1 MNLCAPHAPVFSL
14 ATPLTPLP
22 VLDLDAGLPD
32 FWRDATRQATDAGL
46 RAARFPFDAARA
58 NYATAVQGGLIER
71 SMLASRDF
79 ERTLN
84 WLETVTLGPWARQV

>member
-1 MNLCAPHAPVFSL
+1 MNLCAPRAPVFSL

-22 VLDLDAGLPD
+22 VVNLDGGLPE

-46 RAARFPFDAARA
+46 RAARFPFDAARTH
-58 NYATAVQGGLIER
+58 YATAVKAGLIER

>member
-1 MNLCAPHAPVFSL
+1 MNLCAPHPSFA
-14 ATPLTPLP
+14 TPLP
-22 VLDLDAGLPD
+22 VMSGAMPEPWL
-32 FWRDATRQATDAGL
+32 DATRQATDAGL

-58 NYATAVQGGLIER
+58 GYATAVQTGLIER
-71 SMLASRDF
+71 SLLASRDF

>member
-1 MNLCAPHAPVFSL
+1 MNLCAPHPSL
-14 ATPLTPLP
+14 ATPLP
-22 VLDLDAGLPD
+22 VMSGAMPELWL
-32 FWRDATRQATDAGL
+32 DATRQATDAGL

-58 NYATAVQGGLIER
+58 GYATAVQTGLIER
-71 SMLASRDF
+71 SILASRDF

>member
-1 MNLCAPHAPVFSL
+1 MNLCAPHAPVLSL

-22 VLDLDAGLPD
+22 VVSLDGDLPD
-32 FWRDATRQATDAGL
+32 LWRNATRQATDAGL

-58 NYATAVQGGLIER
+58 NYATAVQAGLIGR

-84 WLETVTLGPWARQV
+84 WLETLTLGPWARQV

>member
-14 ATPLTPLP
+14 ATPLTSLP
-22 VLDLDAGLPD
+22 VVNLDSALPE

-46 RAARFPFDAARA
+46 RAARFPFDAART
-58 NYATAVQGGLIER
+58 NYATAVRTGLIER

>member
-1 MNLCAPHAPVFSL
+1 MTKLSG
-14 ATPLTPLP
+14 LTLLP
-22 VLDLDAGLPD
+22 TALR
-32 FWRDATRQATDAGL
+32 W

-58 NYATAVQGGLIER
+58 NYATAVQSGLIEP
-71 SMLASRDF
+71 SILASRDF

>member
-1 MNLCAPHAPVFSL
+1 MNLCAPHPSF

-22 VLDLDAGLPD
+22 LLPGSVPEL
-32 FWRDATRQATDAGL
+32 WLDATRQATDASL

-58 NYATAVQGGLIER
+58 NYATAVQAGLIER

-79 ERTLN
+79 ERTLK